1 MALELACGQQGQV
14 HIAAIGGRLDADG
27 AVDLE
32 LGLQE
37 LEAVGARHFVIDA
50 AGLIYVSSA
59 GLKTLAAF
67 AARVAGQR
75 GSVRLAGIPP
85 TLQLAF
91 KEGLPRQ
98 IPTYADRR
106 AALAAHPAT
115 GIASDLV
122 QEAARL
128 MGVEAGLPAGGER
141 SELGQAAERLLDAK
155 STPGQPEVP
164 KPPRARTPLPPSRE
178 PERDAEPEPDAGLGG
193 KLRRLLGSKP
203 PQT

>member
-14 HIAAIGGRLDADG
+14 HIVAIGGRLDADG

-37 LEAVGARHFVIDA
+37 LEAGGARHFVIDA

-67 AARVAGQR
+67 AARLAAQR
-75 GSVRLAGIPP
+75 GSVRLAGVPP
-85 TLQLAF
+85 VLQAAF
-91 KEGLPRQ
+91 KEGLQRQ
-98 IPTYADRR
+98 IPTYADRSS
-106 AALAAHPAT
+106 ALATHPAT
-115 GIASDLV
+115 GLAPELLQAAS
-122 QEAARL
+122 RL
-128 MGVEAGLPAGGER
+128 MGAEAGLPADAER

-155 STPGQPEVP
+155 AAPGQPEVP

-178 PERDAEPEPDAGLGG
+178 PERDPEPEPDSGLGG
-193 KLRRLLGSKP
+193 KLRRLLGPKQP
-203 PQT
+203 